1 MPSPTLRLK
10 RGAYSALPGLQSGEP
25 GFTTDKYDLF
35 IGYDGTSLGNKFFG
49 SARNWIRETGSTGGG
64 IKIHE
69 GTSNGNSGI
78 VLKAPDSIDGNQT
91 YTLPVDPVE
100 GYYLKTNS
108 SGELIWS
115 NVFQELQSQNLYA
128 GIGTFTGNV
137 AITTGTPSTGS
148 TTGALVV
155 AGGVGIGS
163 DLNIGNNLY
172 VAGVSTFIGTATF
185 QGGTI
190 NLGDSNTDNINV
202 VGEFISNLTPNVNG
216 AYDVG
221 IGTQQWRDAFFTGIG
236 SFASGTLSS
245 NIDVGVSDPNTITT
259 VAGPLTIDSSDN
271 YVEINSNLSVAG
283 VTTFGTTPSDIFTV
297 NGSSVF
303 NNTVDIAGNV
313 FVGAGTTVQI
323 DSDNVNIKDRLLN
336 VGLGTTAPTDSTWD
350 VGVLFNYY
358 KSNQNKRSGI
368 FWNDS
373 EGRIGIAS
381 HIGVINNE
389 FGTLDSQPEVDT
401 TSVIWAPIEVG
412 ALWVTDCAGTS
423 QVITCMDGERLLE
436 NISIDCGVF

>member
-49 SARNWIRETGSTGGG
+49 SARNWIRETGSIGGA
-64 IKIHE
+64 IKLHE
-69 GTSNGNSGI
+69 GTTNGNSGVI
-78 VLKAPDSIDGNQT
+78 LKAPDTINGNQT
-91 YTLPVDPVE
+91 YTLPLDPVE
-100 GYYLKTNS
+100 GYYLKTDA
-108 SGELIWS
+108 SGQLVWS

-236 SFASGTLSS
+236 SFASGTLA
-245 NIDVGVSDPNTITT
+245 NNVDVGVSDPNTITT
-259 VAGPLTIDSSDN
+259 VSGPLTISSNDAN
-271 YVEINSNLSVAG
+271 VLIDSNLDI
-283 VTTFGTTPSDIFTV
+283 SDRL
-297 NGSSVF
+297 
-303 NNTVDIAGNV
+303 VDIG
-313 FVGAGTTVQI
+313 I
-323 DSDNVNIKDRLLN
+323 SD
-336 VGLGTTAPTDSTWD
+336 APPSNSTWD

-381 HIGVINNE
+381 DIGVVNNE
-389 FGTLDSQPEVDT
+389 FGTLSSQPEIDT

-423 QVITCMDGERLLE
+423 QVISCSGGERLLE